1 MTLMCVFIGFVTFL
15 PFSLTKW
22 LTSLLLPQLSCSQWR
37 IMERLWFSL
46 LLLAAACRTQPCP
59 KRCMCQ
65 SLSPSLAIL
74 CSKTGL
80 LFVPAA
86 IDRRTVELR
95 LQENFITGKT
105 ALRLFYFTVTEC
117 HNEQNSVGFSGFCT
131 DRTICFG
138 LLLCW
143 CICVSPSADTQ
154 LCGGRTLPTWPA
166 CCIWRC
172 PETPSVKFCPRP
184 SATCGD
190 SELFTWTP
198 TD

>member
-1 MTLMCVFIGFVTFL
+1 MCIFIGFVTFL
-15 PFSLTKW
+15 PFSLSQS
-22 LTSLLLPQLSCSQWR
+22 LTSLLPPQLSCSQWR

-46 LLLAAACRTQPCP
+46 LLLAAACRAQPCP

-105 ALRLFYFTVTEC
+105 ALRLFDFTITEW
-117 HNEQNSVGFSGFCT
+117 HNEQNSIWFSVFHT
-131 DRTICFG
+131 DHTICFG

-143 CICVSPSADTQ
+143 CFFYFS
-154 LCGGRTLPTWPA
+154 LR
-166 CCIWRC
+166 
-172 PETPSVKFCPRP
+172 
-184 SATCGD
+184 
-190 SELFTWTP
+190 
-198 TD
+198 

>member
-1 MTLMCVFIGFVTFL
+1 MCVFIGFVTFL
-15 PFSLTKW
+15 PFPLTKW

-46 LLLAAACRTQPCP
+46 LLLAAACRAQPCP

-105 ALRLFYFTVTEC
+105 ALRLFYFTITEC
-117 HNEQNSVGFSGFCT
+117 HNEQNSIGFSGFCT

-143 CICVSPSADTQ
+143 CFCVSPSADTQ
-154 LCGGRTLPTWPA
+154 LCGGRTLPT
-166 CCIWRC
+166 
-172 PETPSVKFCPRP
+172 
-184 SATCGD
+184 
-190 SELFTWTP
+190 
-198 TD
+198 